1 MAIGDKR
8 PVVMQSDRAAN
19 DGIATLDG
27 TGNVPYAQLG
37 NAVRSNLLH
46 TPYFANP
53 VNQRGQTEYIGA
65 GYTIDRWYGVVETS
79 VVTIE
84 NGITLKGVGGY
95 GYFAQKMENPQ
106 MMIGEHTLAFLVTSI
121 SGTAYIQMVGD
132 VNGTKASAA
141 ITSPGLYFVTNNLD
155 GKDTSLRAQIRI
167 SDGGSVTLKAA
178 KLELGSTQTLAHQE
192 NGVWVLNEIPD
203 FGEELAKCQRFYQLF
218 TTAEKRPADK
228 RDFRPE
234 LRTNATSANT
244 GTVEINGVTYYY
256 ASAEL

>member
-46 TPYFANP
+46 NWYFANC
-53 VNQRGQTEYIGA
+53 VNQRGQTAYTGA
-65 GYTIDRWYGVVETS
+65 VYTIDRWKMSGASAGLTV
-79 VVTIE
+79 
-84 NGITLKGVGGY
+84 NGGY
-95 GYFAQKMENPQ
+95 VACS
-106 MMIGEHTLAFLVTSI
+106 A
-121 SGTAYIQMVGD
+121 GTTVQHPLEAD
-132 VNGTKASAA
+132 VIAA
-141 ITSPGLYFVTNNLD
+141 ITGVPLTFSILMDTGLVYGTATYD
-155 GKDTSLRAQIRI
+155 GSAKSFYGNENTAVRLRI
-167 SDGGSVTLKAA
+167 SNMGHPYITANTAVNIIAA

-192 NGVWVLNEIPD
+192 NGAWVLNEIPD